1 MARIRTIKPEF
12 FTSEQLA
19 ECSPNARLL
28 FIGMWCFCDDQ
39 GIHPASP
46 ARLKMEVYPGDDFT
60 RDQVADMAD
69 ELVRHGLLH
78 EYEVEGEK
86 YWLVTGWKHQ
96 KIDKPSKK
104 YPLPLADNSANGSVA
119 GDDSSPPEG
128 KGGDVE
134 GKGEEGSKASSAAR
148 KRAPQ
153 KHPLPEDFGISERVR
168 AWAAEKGHDRLD
180 KHLESFR
187 TKAQAKGYTYADWDA
202 AFMEA
207 VRENW
212 AKLPPAANVVPLEQ
226 RPGGG
231 RREL

>member
-39 GIHPASP
+39 GVHPASA

-60 RDQVADMAD
+60 KDQVADMAA

-78 EYEVEGEK
+78 EYEAEGEK

-104 YPLPLADNSANGSVA
+104 YPLPVA
-119 GDDSSPPEG
+119 EDSPNPPRMVDDDSGTEG
-128 KGGDVE
+128 KGRE
-134 GKGEEGSKASSAAR
+134 GKGEEGSKATR
-148 KRAPQ
+148 KRAPS
-153 KHPLPEDFGISERVR
+153 KHPLPEDFGVADRVR

-180 KHLESFR
+180 QHLESFR
-187 TKAQAKGYTYADWDA
+187 AKAAAKGYTYADWDA

-207 VRENW
+207 IRENW
-212 AKLPPAANVVPLEQ
+212 AKLPPTNVVPLAQ
-226 RPGGG
+226 QPGGG
-231 RREL
+231 RRAL